1 MIAAGWRTIIHRIP
15 GDAFV
20 NFVGKNERL
29 NVRRTRIFPRARIE
43 GPDGAGTRADGK
55 GGGKRTD
62 VELATLV
69 GLPEP
74 IADGVDAGKEA
85 VPARSH
91 LPLHRARGTAR
102 KSHGARTV
110 ILRATVRHRGS

>member
-1 MIAAGWRTIIHRIP
+1 MIAAAWRAIIHRIP

-20 NFVGKNERL
+20 NFVGKDEGL
-29 NVRRTRIFPRARIE
+29 NVRRTRIFPWARIE
-43 GPDGAGTRADGK
+43 GPHGAGTSAVISGRSM
-55 GGGKRTD
+55 RTD
-62 VELATLV
+62 VELATV
-69 GLPEP
+69 IALPET